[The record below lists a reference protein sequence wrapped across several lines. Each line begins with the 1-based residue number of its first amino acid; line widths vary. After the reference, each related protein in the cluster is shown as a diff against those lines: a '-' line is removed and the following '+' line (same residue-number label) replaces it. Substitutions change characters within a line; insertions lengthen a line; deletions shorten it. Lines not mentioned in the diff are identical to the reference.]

1 MKFKFSI
8 RAVLILVTLLGG
20 LFAFIHWND
29 PVTRYRRNH
38 DAASLR
44 AILSRRARNGDTIA
58 RIQDLLGPAKQYT
71 DAGFKSAL
79 TAHAHRNPSSFP
91 DGVAEID
98 AFYEFAE
105 GPNMATILQFRNGRM
120 VNFDPKEFQEP
131 SRVGMA
137 LE

>member
-1 MKFKFSI
+1 MRLKFSI
-8 RAVLILVTLLGG
+8 RAVLILFTLLGG
-20 LFAFIHWND
+20 VFAFIHWND

-71 DAGFKSAL
+71 NAGFQSVIIPYAQ
-79 TAHAHRNPSSFP
+79 RNRSSFP
-91 DGVAEID
+91 DGVAETD
-98 AFYEFAE
+98 VFYEFAE
-105 GPNMATILQFRNGRM
+105 GPHMKTVLQFRNGRM

-131 SRVGMA
+131 NRVVMA
-137 LE
+137 LK